1 MPKRKIKNQ
10 ESNIKNQLLIKKAK
24 EKIEQEIINEEKK
37 EKKIESQSIINTPS
51 SYKKEKEKDNALN
64 NLIKAKSKSF
74 YNMKMNRQ
82 NKQKHLKMNDFRTID
97 KYINIPGSHSY
108 FNKRM
113 VKINK
118 RNKIGINYISRN
130 SSNNTKMSKYLEYV
144 QENNKNSNKIL
155 DYKNKDK
162 KNLLFPSLSST
173 KNQNKSMTNILFSSK
188 GNFTYKRNNINLM
201 GGKINLFNFDINKI
215 IPRTSSKMDYV
226 PECLLFKNNSA
237 LPL

>member
-1 MPKRKIKNQ
+1 
-10 ESNIKNQLLIKKAK
+10 
-24 EKIEQEIINEEKK
+24 
-37 EKKIESQSIINTPS
+37 
-51 SYKKEKEKDNALN
+51 
-64 NLIKAKSKSF
+64 
-74 YNMKMNRQ
+74 MNRQ

-118 RNKIGINYISRN
+118 RNKICINYISRN

-162 KNLLFPSLSST
+162 ENGLFPSLSST
-173 KNQNKSMTNILFSSK
+173 KNQNKSMTNK
-188 GNFTYKRNNINLM
+188 
-201 GGKINLFNFDINKI
+201 NK
-215 IPRTSSKMDYV
+215 TSD
-226 PECLLFKNNSA
+226 LQ
-237 LPL
+237 

>member
-1 MPKRKIKNQ
+1 MPKLKIKNQ

-118 RNKIGINYISRN
+118 RNKICINYISRN

-162 KNLLFPSLSST
+162 E
-173 KNQNKSMTNILFSSK
+173 
-188 GNFTYKRNNINLM
+188 NNINLN